1 MKKSGLYLLALV
13 IAAIGLGGMIYK
25 WRVLKF
31 PLLPN
36 ETATVW
42 TLEARVAF
50 KSTGGPNT
58 VTLRVPSAAS
68 GESLGFSVVD
78 ENLISRGYAQ
88 DFGKDSGR
96 VVEWTVRDSE
106 IKNQVLYYRADI
118 VRSSDAPR
126 EPSKAKLAAPLNLDE
141 PTKAALS
148 TIFDRVQKDSADNAS
163 FARGLVRAFTG
174 DALSDEA
181 RIVLGSRESDLARAR
196 LLTHALALRQI
207 PARVAQGLVLSENS
221 GNTDLTPYL
230 QVHDGNDWV
239 TIDMKTADKGFPEDF
254 FLWTK
259 TDKALVE
266 VASDPNAT
274 VEFSV
279 TPNLQDAMKTAQRTT
294 DVRDTRLLSY
304 SLLSLPASAQNN
316 FKLLLMVPVGAFIM
330 LLLRNVVGIKTFGTF
345 MPVLIALAFDK
356 TKLLNGVVLFTAV
369 VGMGLLV
376 RFFMEKIRLLLVP
389 RLTAVLILVV
399 MLMAFVSILSNRLG
413 YDVGMNVALFPI
425 VIMAMTIERMCV
437 AWDERGPG
445 YAMRQGFGSLATA
458 CLAYAVMSQ
467 EHLKHL
473 FFVFPELLLVLFALT
488 LLIGRY
494 SGYRLT
500 ELFRFKSLLVQDE
513 VK

>member
-1 MKKSGLYLLALV
+1 MKKTGLYLLALV

-31 PLLPN
+31 PLMPN
-36 ETATVW
+36 QTATVW
-42 TLEARVAF
+42 TLEARVEF
-50 KSTGGPNT
+50 QSTGGPNT
-58 VTLRVPSAAS
+58 ALLRVPSAAK
-68 GESLGFSVVD
+68 GESPGFVVVD

-88 DFGKDSGR
+88 DFGKDGGR
-96 VVEWTVRDSE
+96 VSEWTTRESE
-106 IKNQVLYYRADI
+106 ARNQVLYYRADVI
-118 VRSSDAPR
+118 RDSQQAVDT
-126 EPSKAKLAAPLNLDE
+126 SKPKLAAPLSLDE
-141 PTKAALS
+141 PSKAALD
-148 TIFDRVQKDSADNAS
+148 TIFDRVQKSSADTAS
-163 FARGLVRAFTG
+163 FARELVRSFMG
-174 DALSDEA
+174 QNISDEA
-181 RIVLGSRESDLARAR
+181 KILLGDRDSDLAKAR
-196 LLTHALALRQI
+196 FITRALA
-207 PARVAQGLVLSENS
+207 AREISARIAQGFVLTDAS
-221 GNTDLTPYL
+221 GSTELTPYL
-230 QVHDGNDWV
+230 QVHDGSGWV
-239 TIDMKTADKGFPEDF
+239 TIDLKTGDKGFPEDF

-259 TDKALVE
+259 TDKTLVE
-266 VASDPNAT
+266 VTSDPTAL

-279 TPNLQDAMKTAQRTT
+279 TPNLQDAMKVAQRTT
-294 DVRDTRLLSY
+294 DVRDTRLLNY

-330 LLLRNVVGIKTFGTF
+330 LLLRNVIGIKTFGTF

-356 TKLLNGVVLFTAV
+356 TKLLNGVVLFVVV
-369 VGMGLLV
+369 VGLGLLV

-399 MLMAFVSILSNRLG
+399 VLMAFVSILSNRLG
-413 YDVGMNVALFPI
+413 YDVGMSVALFPI

-445 YAMRQGFGSLATA
+445 YALKQGFGSLATA

-467 EHLKHL
+467 ENLKHL

-500 ELFRFKSLLVQDE
+500 ELFRFKSVTQD
-513 VK
+513 